1 MQHVVH
7 LSLYHHV
14 PLNTVSNI
22 QVYGIY
28 HLICTA
34 VILTY
39 RKPAVGTAIRR
50 AASRT
55 QPPDW
60 ELPQT

>member
-22 QVYGIY
+22 HVYGIY
-28 HLICTA
+28 HLTCTA

-39 RKPAVGTAIRR
+39 RKPPVGTAIGEPKPNL
-50 AASRT
+50 
-55 QPPDW
+55 QIGNYLKLD
-60 ELPQT
+60 